1 MIRLVG
7 DSPISSRCLREC
19 RANSTESAACGSPY
33 PRSRA
38 AHLRLQIMELNPRFR
53 SLQCLLTFQLLKSK
67 SVGTFAKSNS
77 RRTIMKALTTVLALL
92 VLFTATAT
100 AQTWDPEMQMK
111 VKAVGAPKVSPDSK
125 RVVYTV
131 NEAMMTA
138 DKSEFVT
145 QIWLA
150 NIATRQNTQLTFG
163 EKSSTNPKWSPDGNW
178 IAFTSNR
185 KDNRNQLYVLSMNG
199 GEAEP
204 LTDGKSGVTNF
215 EWSHDGRWI
224 AFTMTDPK
232 TEEEEKN
239 DKGKNDFRWIDENF
253 KMARL
258 YVLPLQ
264 KDANG
269 KREPRK
275 LTAANYHVETF
286 DWSGDGSRI
295 AFSHVKSPVVNDW
308 PTSDVSIV
316 EVASGKVTVLANT
329 PAAENSPL
337 YSPDGNSI
345 AIIASDNPPSWPG
358 AGTIQIFPA
367 NGGQPKNLVAS
378 YDAQPGIAGWSSDG
392 KRIYFSEGKGT
403 GTQIYVL
410 DLAANRISEL
420 TDTPA
425 TISGISLNSS
435 GTTFG
440 FVRQTSDTPADVFVA
455 PVGNFKPVQIST
467 VNADLKIPAIGRTEV
482 ITWKSKDGKQ
492 IEGLLTYPVGY
503 QSGQRVPLILS
514 IHGGPAGVFQQT
526 FIGGRGVYPLATFTS
541 RGYAILR
548 PNPRGSSGYGAE
560 FRRANVRDWGVGD
573 YQDLMTGVDKVI
585 EMGVADQDRLGV
597 MGWSYGG
604 FMTTS
609 IVTQT
614 SRFKAASAG
623 APVTNLMSFNGT
635 ADIPAFVP
643 DYFGGQ
649 FWEVKDLYEK
659 HSPMFNVKNVTTPT
673 MIQHGE
679 ADIRVPISQGYE
691 FYNALKVKGVPTRM
705 LVLPRQPHGPTE
717 PKMQLVTM
725 KANLEWFEKYIGAK
739 RETSSN

>member
-1 MIRLVG
+1 
-7 DSPISSRCLREC
+7 
-19 RANSTESAACGSPY
+19 
-33 PRSRA
+33 
-38 AHLRLQIMELNPRFR
+38 
-53 SLQCLLTFQLLKSK
+53 
-67 SVGTFAKSNS
+67 
-77 RRTIMKALTTVLALL
+77 MKVLASVLTLL
-92 VLFTATAT
+92 VLFTVTTT
-100 AQTWDPEMQMK
+100 AQTWDPEMQLK
-111 VKAVGAPKVSPDSK
+111 LKAVGIPRVSPDGK

-131 NEAMMTA
+131 NEAVMAA

-145 QIWLA
+145 QIWLT
-150 NIATRQNTQLTFG
+150 NIATKQHTQLTFG

-185 KDNRNQLYVLSMNG
+185 KDNRNQLYLLSMNG

-204 LTDGKSGVTNF
+204 LTDGKSAVGNF
-215 EWSHDGRWI
+215 AWSPDGRAI
-224 AFTMTDPK
+224 AFTMTDAK

-239 DKGKNDFRWIDENF
+239 DKGKNDFRWVDENV

-258 YVLPLQ
+258 YMLSIQ

-275 LTAANYHVETF
+275 LTTANYHVEDF

-295 AFSHVKSPVVNDW
+295 AFGHVKSPNANDW
-308 PTSDVSIV
+308 PTSDVSII
-316 EVASGKVTVLANT
+316 EVASGKITALANS
-329 PAAENSPL
+329 PAAETSPL

-345 AIIASDNPPSWPG
+345 AVLASDNPPRWAQ
-358 AGTIQIFPA
+358 AGVIQIFSA
-367 NGGQPKNLVAS
+367 NGGQPKTLVGS
-378 YDAQPGIAGWSSDG
+378 FDAQPGVAGWSSDS
-392 KRIYFSEGKGT
+392 KRIYFAEPKGT

-410 DLAANRISEL
+410 DVAANRIDEIK
-420 TDTPA
+420 TTPA
-425 TISGISLNSS
+425 VIGGLNLNRT

-440 FVRQTSDTPADVFVA
+440 FVRQTSDTPGDVYIASVSDF
-455 PVGNFKPVQIST
+455 NPVQLTT
-467 VNADLKIPAIGRTEV
+467 VNADFKMPAVGRTEV

-503 QSGQRVPLILS
+503 QAGQKVPLILN
-514 IHGGPAGVFQQT
+514 IHGGPAGVFQQA
-526 FIGGRGVYPLATFTS
+526 FLGGRGAYPLATFAS

-548 PNPRGSSGYGAE
+548 PNPRGSSGYGPE
-560 FRRANVRDWGVGD
+560 FRRANMRDWGFGD
-573 YQDLMTGVDKVI
+573 YQDIMTGVDRVI
-585 EMGVADQDRLGV
+585 EMGVADPERLGV

-604 FMTTS
+604 FMTS
-609 IVTQT
+609 WIVTQT

-649 FWEVKDLYEK
+649 FWEVMDLYQK

-679 ADIRVPISQGYE
+679 ADVRVPISQGYE

-717 PKMQLVTM
+717 PKMQLAAM
-725 KANLEWFEKYIGAK
+725 KANLEWFDKYIGSK
-739 RETSSN
+739 RETSKN